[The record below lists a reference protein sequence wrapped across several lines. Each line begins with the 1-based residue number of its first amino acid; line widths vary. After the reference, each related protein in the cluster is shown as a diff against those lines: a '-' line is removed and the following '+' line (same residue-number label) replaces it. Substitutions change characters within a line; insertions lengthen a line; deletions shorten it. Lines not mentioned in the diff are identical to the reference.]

1 MTIIKEHQISNNS
14 FLECEI
20 LIVGSGMSGQ
30 VLASKLSSKKI
41 IMIESGKIKYD
52 KNNQLLNEITEVGI
66 TSRKNN
72 QSRIRQ
78 LGGSANLWANQLM
91 TLDENEISERAWVN
105 KNFSWPFNYDEIIKY
120 YKESINLI
128 YNNNFK
134 DINYFDQDL
143 EKNRNSFLENEILK
157 EKVFNF
163 NNHFW
168 PSKVEKFNH
177 NSKFAKKIIN
187 SNNLK
192 FLENFTATEFQI
204 NDESQTIENI
214 KVQSNN
220 RTCTIKAEIY
230 VLSCGAIENAR
241 ILLNNEKNSKI
252 FKNQN
257 IGKYFMDHPRICLGI
272 LKSKQKIPLSNL
284 LGIKYKNYD
293 FRKSVSLSKI
303 YQRKK
308 KILSAYAFLDPKYKI
323 DDEIMFENFLNE
335 LKKIIKFK
343 GLPKIDYKNI
353 KLKELFEQ
361 IYLKLSPQISNSNLN
376 NFIRTFFE
384 KKNYYLS
391 FDEMYVNYQAE
402 QFPNFNSKIYLS
414 DKKDQYNQQKAII
427 DWQLNEIDYK
437 THNEFSLVLKNKFKS
452 NTFLEFN
459 EYEKKIITDANHHSG
474 TTRMSLDRE
483 DGVVDKNCKFH
494 DIKNLYISGN
504 SVFRSSGCVNP
515 GLTNSAMSIRLGEHL
530 QRILK

>member
-1 MTIIKEHQISNNS
+1 M
-14 FLECEI
+14 
-20 LIVGSGMSGQ
+20 
-30 VLASKLSSKKI
+30 
-41 IMIESGKIKYD
+41 
-52 KNNQLLNEITEVGI
+52 
-66 TSRKNN
+66 
-72 QSRIRQ
+72 
-78 LGGSANLWANQLM
+78 
-91 TLDENEISERAWVN
+91 
-105 KNFSWPFNYDEIIKY
+105 NF
-120 YKESINLI
+120 
-128 YNNNFK
+128 
-134 DINYFDQDL
+134 
-143 EKNRNSFLENEILK
+143 
-157 EKVFNF
+157 
-163 NNHFW
+163 
-168 PSKVEKFNH
+168 
-177 NSKFAKKIIN
+177 
-187 SNNLK
+187 
-192 FLENFTATEFQI
+192 EFQI

-220 RTCTIKAEIY
+220 RTCTIKAQIY
-230 VLSCGAIENAR
+230 VLSCGSIENAR

-272 LKSKQKIPLSNL
+272 LKSKQKISLSNL
-284 LGIKYKNYD
+284 LGIKYKKYD

-308 KILSAYAFLDPKYKI
+308 RILSAYAFLDPKYKN
-323 DDEIMFENFLNE
+323 DDEIMFENFLYE
-335 LKKIIKFK
+335 LKKLIKFK
-343 GLPKIDYKNI
+343 GLPKINYKNI
-353 KLKELFEQ
+353 KIKELFEQ

-437 THNEFSLVLKNKFKS
+437 THNEFSLVLKDKFKS

-494 DIKNLYISGN
+494 DIKNLFISGN

-515 GLTNSAMSIRLGEHL
+515 GLTNSAMSIRLGQHL

>member
-1 MTIIKEHQISNNS
+1 
-14 FLECEI
+14 
-20 LIVGSGMSGQ
+20 
-30 VLASKLSSKKI
+30 
-41 IMIESGKIKYD
+41 
-52 KNNQLLNEITEVGI
+52 
-66 TSRKNN
+66 
-72 QSRIRQ
+72 
-78 LGGSANLWANQLM
+78 
-91 TLDENEISERAWVN
+91 
-105 KNFSWPFNYDEIIKY
+105 
-120 YKESINLI
+120 
-128 YNNNFK
+128 
-134 DINYFDQDL
+134 
-143 EKNRNSFLENEILK
+143 
-157 EKVFNF
+157 
-163 NNHFW
+163 
-168 PSKVEKFNH
+168 
-177 NSKFAKKIIN
+177 
-187 SNNLK
+187 
-192 FLENFTATEFQI
+192 
-204 NDESQTIENI
+204 
-214 KVQSNN
+214 
-220 RTCTIKAEIY
+220 
-230 VLSCGAIENAR
+230 
-241 ILLNNEKNSKI
+241 
-252 FKNQN
+252 
-257 IGKYFMDHPRICLGI
+257 
-272 LKSKQKIPLSNL
+272 
-284 LGIKYKNYD
+284 
-293 FRKSVSLSKI
+293 
-303 YQRKK
+303 
-308 KILSAYAFLDPKYKI
+308 
-323 DDEIMFENFLNE
+323 MFENFLNE

-437 THNEFSLVLKNKFKS
+437 THNEFSSVLKDKFKS

-494 DIKNLYISGN
+494 DIKNLFISGN

-515 GLTNSAMSIRLGEHL
+515 GLTNSAMSIRLGQHL